1 MRGINASIV
10 SDMANVLLLKI
21 LRMSEFL
28 NHPEFY
34 NHPVCLTDEEINFPL
49 TVIDR
54 FFTDYWLSEI
64 RAIHD
69 EIEQVC
75 LTTDA
80 PPFAS
85 GRQRSDFLFYLNNL
99 IRLVEAAF
107 VVAELK
113 SQRKNIPKS

>member
-1 MRGINASIV
+1 
-10 SDMANVLLLKI
+10 
-21 LRMSEFL
+21 MSAFL

-34 NHPVCLTDEEINFPL
+34 NHPVCLTDDEIKFPI

-54 FFTDYWLSEI
+54 FFTDYHLSDI
-64 RAIHD
+64 RTIHD
-69 EIEQVC
+69 EIEEVC

-80 PPFAS
+80 PPFAN

-107 VVAELK
+107 LVAELK
-113 SQRKNIPKS
+113 SQRKDIPKS